1 MEPKKSSFLK
11 HFIQNNKLATIGGGI
26 IIIFILIAIFA
37 PVMTKYEP
45 NRIDLAHALLPPCA
59 EHPFGTDNN
68 GRDTFTRTIY
78 GTRISLVI
86 GFISVLIGAIIGVT
100 LGLIAGWFKPTEMI
114 IMRFIDVLLS
124 FPGLIIALTIISI
137 FGSDIQNMIMAVAIS
152 EIPQFA
158 RLTHG
163 QVLSIKEREFV
174 TASVTIGATD
184 WRIMWR
190 SIFPN
195 IFSTIIVQMSILI
208 PSAIMMAASLSFLG
222 LGIRPP
228 TAEWGSMLQDSV
240 QWFRRAPHMMI
251 FPGLALMLVVFGF
264 NTLGD
269 GLRVELDPK
278 MKNR

>member
-1 MEPKKSSFLK
+1 
-11 HFIQNNKLATIGGGI
+11 
-26 IIIFILIAIFA
+26 
-37 PVMTKYEP
+37 
-45 NRIDLAHALLPPCA
+45 
-59 EHPFGTDNN
+59 
-68 GRDTFTRTIY
+68 
-78 GTRISLVI
+78 
-86 GFISVLIGAIIGVT
+86 
-100 LGLIAGWFKPTEMI
+100 MI
-114 IMRFIDVLLS
+114 IMRFMDVLLS

-137 FGSDIQNMIMAVAIS
+137 LGSDVQNMIMAVAIS

-184 WRIMWR
+184 WRIMWKC
-190 SIFPN
+190 IFPN
-195 IFSTIIVQMSILI
+195 ILSTIIVQMSILI

-240 QWFRRAPHMMI
+240 QWFRGAPHMMI

-269 GLRVELDPK
+269 GLRVEMDPK
-278 MKNR
+278 MKNRH

>member
-1 MEPKKSSFLK
+1 MKKESALK
-11 HFIQNNKLATIGGGI
+11 HFVSNNKLAALGGTI
-26 IIIFILIAIFA
+26 IIIFIIIAIFA

-45 NRIDLAHALLPPCA
+45 NRIDLSHALEPPSA
-59 EHPFGTDNN
+59 EHWFGTDNN
-68 GRDTFTRTIY
+68 GRDTFTRTMY
-78 GTRISLVI
+78 GTRVSLLI
-86 GFISVLIGAIIGVT
+86 GFTSVLSGAIIGVT
-100 LGLIAGWFKPTEMI
+100 LGLIAGWFKQTEMI
-114 IMRFIDVLLS
+114 IMRFMDVLLS

-137 FGSDIQNMIMAVAIS
+137 LGSDVQNMIMAVAIS

-184 WRIMWR
+184 WRIMWKC
-190 SIFPN
+190 IFPN
-195 IFSTIIVQMSILI
+195 ILSTIIVQMSILI

-240 QWFRRAPHMMI
+240 QWFRGAPHMMI

-269 GLRVELDPK
+269 GLRVEMDPK
-278 MKNR
+278 MKNRH